1 MTQTDLCAWP
11 ASELAELIR
20 TKQASP
26 VEVVE
31 QCLERVAD
39 VRPVLTAFA
48 FT

>member
-1 MTQTDLCAWP
+1 VRLAGEQT
-11 ASELAELIR
+11 AELIR
-20 TKQASP
+20 TKPASP

-48 FT
+48 YT